1 MSPTHK
7 PQRPCAQ
14 PYDRLAA
21 AEDRQG
27 VKAAQTPLRATI
39 SGTALLRPGA
49 GKVTWVQDP
58 VDLRGVPAIGRGV
71 AGAVRGTQP
80 ERALIAKQPR

>member
-1 MSPTHK
+1 VVTFAKGSYSAGLWTRHVARAK
-7 PQRPCAQ
+7 KEQRQ
-14 PYDRLAA
+14 SS
-21 AEDRQG
+21 
-27 VKAAQTPLRATI
+27 TT
-39 SGTALLRPGA
+39 A